1 MLYLLDTADLSAIKK
16 AYDLYPMDG
25 VTTNPTI
32 ISKEKTNFIKHLQ
45 AIRSIIGKESM
56 LHVQVLGETAELM
69 IKEAK
74 ALNEQISGNL
84 YIKIPVTP
92 QGIKAMKIL
101 SKDGFKITATAI
113 FTAQQA
119 LMAAKAGSD
128 FVAPYINRIDNISG
142 NGVAV
147 VEEIVHLF
155 NTFGLDSKVLAASFK
170 NVQQVHESLLNG
182 AHSVTVNM
190 ENFEMLLEHP
200 LTDWSVNQFIRDWE
214 SVYGEGKTVL
224 DLVN

>member
-32 ISKEKTNFIKHLQ
+32 ISKEKTNFIKHLK
-45 AIRSIIGKESM
+45 AIRSIIGEESM
-56 LHVQVLGETAELM
+56 LHVQVLGETAEVM
-69 IKEAK
+69 IEEAK
-74 ALNEQISGNL
+74 YLQEKIGGNL
-84 YIKIPVTP
+84 YIKVPVTP
-92 QGIKAMKIL
+92 QGIKTMKVL

-119 LMAAKAGSD
+119 LMAAKAGAD
-128 FVAPYINRIDNISG
+128 FVAPYVNRIDNISG

-155 NTFGLDSKVLAASFK
+155 NTFDLDSKVLAASFK

-182 AHSVTVNM
+182 AHSVTINM

-200 LTDWSVNQFIRDWE
+200 LTDWSVDQFIKDWE
-214 SVYGEGKTVL
+214 GVYGERKTVL
-224 DLVN
+224 DLVD